1 MNMALMVSVVAF
13 LAVVIVFV
21 AVWLFFGTNT
31 KEEVV
36 LKRFEAVRK
45 AERRGAVSL
54 DLKLIRDEMYSSVP
68 LLHRLMLQ
76 VAWASRLQEYINQA
90 GMKIRPGKVILMSA
104 VSGFAGA
111 VIIEQFYHSGLLAL
125 IIGGLAAIAP
135 LAFISY
141 KRMRRLRKFE
151 EGFPETLDLLGRAV
165 RAGHAFTTGLE
176 MVSKESP
183 EPVAG
188 EFRTTFE
195 EQNFGLPLRDALT
208 NMAERVPSVDV
219 RFFVTALL
227 VQKETGGNLA
237 EILDELSRVIRE
249 RFRIYREVNV
259 KTAQGRLTAL
269 ILISLPIGM
278 LIFLQ
283 MINPVYMHV
292 LYDDPLGPT
301 ILSVAAFMQIIGGI
315 VLWKIVR
322 IEV

>member
-1 MNMALMVSVVAF
+1 MNMALLVAMVAF
-13 LAVVIVFV
+13 LVVVIVFL
-21 AVWLFFGTNT
+21 AVWFFFGTDT
-31 KEEVV
+31 KEEVMRQ
-36 LKRFEAVRK
+36 RFEAVRK
-45 AERRGAVSL
+45 AERRGNISM

-68 LLHRLMLQ
+68 LLHRLMMQ
-76 VAWASRLQEYINQA
+76 VAWSNRLQDYINQA
-90 GMKIRPGKVILMSA
+90 GMKLRPGKVVLMSA
-104 VSGFAGA
+104 VMAFATL
-111 VIIEQFYHSGLLAL
+111 VIVAQYYHLPALSLLLAAM
-125 IIGGLAAIAP
+125 AAAAP
-135 LAFISY
+135 FAFIAL
-141 KRMRRLRKFE
+141 KRSRRLKKFE

-183 EPVAG
+183 EPVAS

-249 RFRIYREVNV
+249 RFKIYREVSV

-269 ILISLPIGM
+269 ILISLPMGM
-278 LIFLQ
+278 LIVLR
-283 MINPVYMHV
+283 MMNPVYLNV
-292 LYDDPLGPT
+292 LFDDPLGPT
-301 ILSVAAFMQIIGGI
+301 ILTVAAVMQVIGAFI
-315 VLWKIVR
+315 LWKIVR
-322 IEV
+322 IQV